1 MPNSTEVMSPVVAVT
16 ACIPSRKANA
26 EIASI
31 GYTNGIIMASVAAP
45 PSPGRMPTS
54 RPTPMPTSMMPN
66 VWGASTSSSAAKKT
80 LNPSG
85 PSG

>member
-1 MPNSTEVMSPVVAVT
+1 MSPVVAVT

-31 GYTNGIIMASVAAP
+31 GYTNGSIIESVAAP
-45 PSPGRMPTS
+45 PSPGRIPTT
-54 RPTPMPTSMMPN
+54 RPTAIPTSMMPK

-80 LNPSG
+80 FNPSC